1 MKRFFEVIFSFI
13 DRITDDKLGV
23 YAAQASFF
31 LVFSVTP
38 FAMLLITLAK
48 YFIPVN
54 IDNISTEIYNYIPSD
69 IASFIVMLINDAFS
83 TSLGLISASAVSALW
98 LASKGIMALYLGLNN
113 IFQPQKKP
121 NYFYAR
127 GLSLVY
133 TIIFIA
139 AIVLTIVVFGFER
152 DIVERFPNLKALSSI
167 SSVMRFKDVLFMAFL
182 TILFASFYKFLPNNG
197 SFLKQI
203 PGAAIAAF
211 SWIVFSYIYSIYIEH
226 FSRYSYVYGSLT
238 AIVLLMLWLYICMN
252 IFLYGAEINK
262 LRDEKF
268 FSKK

>member
-38 FAMLLITLAK
+38 FAMLLITLTK

-113 IFQPQKKP
+113 IF
-121 NYFYAR
+121 
-127 GLSLVY
+127 
-133 TIIFIA
+133 
-139 AIVLTIVVFGFER
+139 
-152 DIVERFPNLKALSSI
+152 
-167 SSVMRFKDVLFMAFL
+167 
-182 TILFASFYKFLPNNG
+182 
-197 SFLKQI
+197 
-203 PGAAIAAF
+203 
-211 SWIVFSYIYSIYIEH
+211 
-226 FSRYSYVYGSLT
+226 
-238 AIVLLMLWLYICMN
+238 
-252 IFLYGAEINK
+252 
-262 LRDEKF
+262 
-268 FSKK
+268 